1 MNKLLITIKITFVFS
16 CLLFGSVSCTNDATD
31 LDKSV
36 DSITSLDISNSL
48 HVSFNT
54 SEWNRVID
62 CSQLDFDPL
71 YLNDSTSYIYAISQS
86 TSLIFFFSFPADS
99 SVMAKQSNL
108 KKYPIRSYAGNLDG
122 YFEYSHKLPY
132 NVGSS
137 NRLISEY
144 GFSDSTYNQIVS
156 IKYIESNAT
165 VAKFEV
171 KGKYAM
177 IAYVL
182 NPADSENTSTKR
194 KITGTYNFK
203 VGVKRR

>member
-1 MNKLLITIKITFVFS
+1 MNKLLNLLKHSFFIS
-16 CLLFGSVSCTNDATD
+16 MLLFGSLSCTNEATD
-31 LDKSV
+31 LDKSI
-36 DSITSLDISNSL
+36 DSITSSDISNSL

-54 SEWNRVID
+54 PEWNRMID
-62 CSQLDFDPL
+62 CSQLDFEPI

-86 TSLIFFFSFPADS
+86 TSLTFFFSFPSDS
-99 SVMAKQSNL
+99 SVMSKQSNL

-132 NVGSS
+132 NVGSP

-182 NPADSENTSTKR
+182 NPADSENTSNKR
-194 KITGTYNFK
+194 KITGTYNFN